1 MTDENRAKLNQIL
14 KLWPA
19 KAICLSSWLEERGI
33 SQPLSFSYLKSGWLE
48 KVGSGAF
55 KRAGESVEWPSG
67 LQAIQNQANLNIHL
81 GGKSALQYQGYGHY
95 LPLGENYPLYLFG
108 YRNIKLPAW
117 FKNCPWK
124 VEIIY
129 TQTKLFDS
137 SLNEG
142 LTIADVNGISVKTSM
157 AERAIM
163 EVIYL
168 VPKRETYDQAFQLMG
183 SLSAIRPQVVQSLL
197 EKCNSIKVKR
207 AFMVMAE
214 RSNYSWVKELDLS
227 KVDFGKG
234 KREFIKHGYL
244 EPKYQI
250 TIPKDFDVDIDI
262 EI

>member
-1 MTDENRAKLNQIL
+1 MTDENKAKLNHL
-14 KLWPA
+14 MKVWPS
-19 KAICLSSWLEERGI
+19 KAICLSSWLEEKGI
-33 SQPLSFSYLKSGWLE
+33 SQPLAYLYVKSGWLE
-48 KVGSGAF
+48 KVGAGAF
-55 KRAGESVEWPSG
+55 KRAGESVAWPSG
-67 LQAIQNQANLNIHL
+67 LQAVQNQASLKIHL

-95 LPLGENYPLYLFG
+95 LPMGENYPLYLFG
-108 YRNIKLPAW
+108 YRNRNLPVW
-117 FKNCPWK
+117 FKNYSWQ

-129 TQTKLFDS
+129 SQTNLFES
-137 SLNEG
+137 SIDEG
-142 LTIADVNGISVKTSM
+142 FTIVDVNGISVKAST

-168 VPKRETYDQAFQLMG
+168 VPKRETYDEALQLMG

-214 RSNYSWVKELDLS
+214 RYNYSWVKELDLA

-244 EPKYQI
+244 EPKYLI
-250 TIPKDFDVDIDI
+250 TIPKDSQADV
-262 EI
+262 EV